1 MTGESNGKSRL
12 RLWLSS
18 SDVPNHEPLPFAGRN
33 LIFHDKDHP
42 TPAGTFRI
50 REKHITATM
59 DADAHTGVLACYRPV
74 AALDR
79 SPAGLTMGELSV
91 RLKVSNGNVTGVVE
105 RLVRERLVE
114 RTALPTDRR
123 SYRVALTAAGRTAF
137 ATMAARHAD
146 WIDRL
151 LGDLSDG
158 EIEQLMG
165 LLGRLRRTV
174 ETNSLEARS

>member
-12 RLWLSS
+12 RLWLRLLTCSGL
-18 SDVPNHEPLPFAGRN
+18 VERAVRRRLRQEFAATLPRFD
-33 LIFHDKDHP
+33 L
-42 TPAGTFRI
+42 
-50 REKHITATM
+50 M
-59 DADAHTGVLACYRPV
+59 